1 MEEKISSSFKK
12 FIASEKGLETVSPDP
27 LRSNVAVHCMAISVF
42 RRDVNKLFFTNI
54 VILLLH
60 NRKSCNMFVPD
71 HSKIYVKIRM
81 PVKTDGNNIFN
92 LDG

>member
-1 MEEKISSSFKK
+1 MEVKISSSFKK
-12 FIASEKGLETVSPDP
+12 VIVSEKISN
-27 LRSNVAVHCMAISVF
+27 RSAKKQCGQAIAVFFVF
-42 RRDVNKLFFTNI
+42 GRDVNKLFFTNI

-71 HSKIYVKIRM
+71 RSKIYVKIRM
-81 PVKTDGNNIFN
+81 PVKTDGNKIFN